1 MFSALVKPY
10 CVFQNFIVNQ
20 GNSYNEINII
30 RSGREKP

>member
-20 GNSYNEINII
+20 GNSYEINII